1 MTPAVVAAERA
12 GIPFRLLEYE
22 HDPRAASF
30 GLEAA
35 EQLGIEP
42 ARVFKTLVV
51 AVDGGHAF
59 ALLPVDRQ
67 LNPKAI
73 GKRAALARPED
84 AERVTGYVK
93 GGTSVLGGRRRLPTL
108 VDESALEHE
117 TIVVNAGRRG
127 LQMEVAPGD
136 LLRVTGGTT
145 AALAAATSA

>member
-127 LQMEVAPGD
+127 LQMEVAPDD